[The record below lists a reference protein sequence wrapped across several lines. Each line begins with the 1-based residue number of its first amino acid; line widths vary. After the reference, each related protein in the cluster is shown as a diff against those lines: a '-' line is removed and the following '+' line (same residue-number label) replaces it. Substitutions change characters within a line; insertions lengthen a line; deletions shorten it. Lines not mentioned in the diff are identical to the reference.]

1 MKFRHAL
8 ILVLAKILGLR
19 LLYAEAPYGIVHFID
34 LGTTLKDSRRL
45 VCVEELCS

>member
-19 LLYAEAPYGIVHFID
+19 VARTEAPLMHFID
-34 LGTTLKDSRRL
+34 LGKTLRDSRRFI
-45 VCVEELCS
+45 CIEEL

>member
-8 ILVLAKILGLR
+8 ILVIARLLGLR
-19 LLYAEAPYGIVHFID
+19 VVIAEAPYGIVHLID
-34 LGTTLKDSRRL
+34 LGTTLRDSRRL